1 MSKMIR
7 CKTCGNEMDK
17 NAKACPSCG
26 AKNKKPIFKRWW
38 FILIVL
44 VVIIGALAPRGNKG
58 KNTTDESQETT
69 NTSTANA
76 NKDESK
82 QEKAKDTTKENIP
95 KEYQSAL
102 KKADSYANIM
112 NFSKKG
118 LYQQLTSDAGEKFT
132 EEAAQYAIENVKTD
146 WKKNALA
153 KAKIYQ
159 NEMSMSKGAI
169 HDQLVS
175 DAGEKF
181 TEEEAQYAV
190 NNLEN

>member
-1 MSKMIR
+1 MSKMIK
-7 CKTCGNEMDK
+7 CKTCGKEIDK
-17 NAKACPSCG
+17 NAKTCPSCG
-26 AKNKKPIFKRWW
+26 EKNKKPIFKRWW

-44 VVIIGALAPRGNKG
+44 VVIIGALASGGNKG

-69 NTSTANA
+69 NTSTVNA

-132 EEAAQYAIENVKTD
+132 EE
-146 WKKNALA
+146 
-153 KAKIYQ
+153 
-159 NEMSMSKGAI
+159 
-169 HDQLVS
+169 
-175 DAGEKF
+175 
-181 TEEEAQYAV
+181 EAQYAV